1 MRRRT
6 CDTDHGRQKP
16 HVTNA
21 LPERSNDRLLYN
33 EPVIRLLVALCLLAA
48 IALGAGLYLGAG
60 RASGP
65 AIEILQP
72 ARLIGRTARFEASI
86 DVPDGQ
92 ITDITAVIEQSGVT
106 IPLFS
111 LSEPDDAEITQETE
125 TRIRVSR
132 RVTRETHPDLA
143 PGPATIVVHARRS
156 VLFGLRERDSTTR
169 LDVEARFDP
178 PRLVVLSSFHYVNHG
193 GAELI
198 VYRVTPSDSESGVRV
213 GDRFFR
219 GYPASAAGVADA
231 DQSMRVALFALL
243 YDQEIDTPMRL
254 FARDEAG
261 NEAEIEF
268 DHRVFPRRFRR
279 SRITISDRFLE
290 RVVPDIVARS
300 DEFHTLPLPPE
311 AGPLEQ
317 YLAINGGLRRL
328 NAERIMA
335 LAADTAEERLW
346 TEPFRQLGN
355 SQVESGFADHRTY
368 VYDGR
373 EVDQQVHLGFD
384 LAATAN
390 VPILAASTG
399 RVVWADYLGIFGNC
413 VIVDHGM
420 GLQSLYAHLSSISVR
435 AGDTV
440 STDDEL
446 GRSGMTGL
454 AGGDHLH
461 FAILLHGWPI
471 TPMEWWDPHW
481 IEDRITRKL
490 RAAS

>member
-1 MRRRT
+1 MLRL
-6 CDTDHGRQKP
+6 
-16 HVTNA
+16 VIA
-21 LPERSNDRLLYN
+21 LL
-33 EPVIRLLVALCLLAA
+33 LLAA
-48 IALGAGLYLGAG
+48 IGLGAGVYIGAG
-60 RASGP
+60 RTPGP
-65 AIEILQP
+65 AVEILQP
-72 ARLIGRTARFEASI
+72 TRLIGRTARFEASI
-86 DVPDGQ
+86 DATDGVL
-92 ITDITAVIEQSGVT
+92 TDVTAVIEQGGVT
-106 IPLFS
+106 VPLFS
-111 LSEPDDAEITQETE
+111 LSEPDTAEITQETE

-132 RVTRETHPDLA
+132 TLTRETHPELT
-143 PGPATIVVHARRS
+143 PGPATIVVHATRS

-169 LDVEARFDP
+169 LDIEARFDP
-178 PRLVVLSSFHYVNHG
+178 PRLAVLSSFHYVNHG
-193 GAELI
+193 GSELI

-213 GDRFFR
+213 GDRVFP
-219 GYPASAAGVADA
+219 GYHASAAGVAGA
-231 DQSMRVALFALL
+231 DESTRVALFALL
-243 YDQEIDTPMRL
+243 HDQELDTPMRL

-261 NEAEIEF
+261 NEAEIAF
-268 DHRVFPRRFRR
+268 DHRIFPQRFRR

-290 RVVPDIVARS
+290 QVVPDIVARS
-300 DEFHTLPLPPE
+300 DELRTLPLPPD
-311 AGPLEQ
+311 AGLLER

-335 LAADTAEERLW
+335 LAADTINERLW
-346 TEPFRQLGN
+346 REPFRQLGN

-368 VYDGR
+368 VYDG
-373 EVDQQVHLGFD
+373 EDIDQQIHLGFD

-390 VPILAASTG
+390 VPILAANTG
-399 RVVWADYLGIFGNC
+399 RVIWADFLGIYGNC

-420 GLQSLYAHLSSISVR
+420 GLQSLYAHLSSIGASR
-435 AGDTV
+435 GDTV
-440 STDDEL
+440 SIDDEL

>member
-1 MRRRT
+1 M
-6 CDTDHGRQKP
+6 
-16 HVTNA
+16 
-21 LPERSNDRLLYN
+21 
-33 EPVIRLLVALCLLAA
+33 IRLVAALVLVAALAV
-48 IALGAGLYLGAG
+48 GAGVYVVAG
-60 RASGP
+60 RAAGP
-65 AIEILQP
+65 AIEIHQP
-72 ARLIGRTARFEASI
+72 TRFIGQTARFEASV
-86 DVPDGQ
+86 DAADGVL
-92 ITDITAVIEQSGVT
+92 TDITAVIEQGGVT
-106 IPLFS
+106 LPLFS
-111 LSEPDDAEITQETE
+111 LSEPDHAEIKQETE
-125 TRIRVSR
+125 TRVRVSR
-132 RVTRETHPDLA
+132 SVTRETHPDLA
-143 PGPATIVVHARRS
+143 PGPATIVVHATRS
-156 VLFGLRERDSTTR
+156 VLFGLRERDATIR
-169 LDVEARFDP
+169 LAVEARFDP
-178 PRLVVLSSFHYVNHG
+178 PRLAVLSSFHYVNHG

-213 GDRFFR
+213 ADRLFP
-219 GYPASAAGVADA
+219 GYPATAAGVPDA
-231 DQSMRVALFALL
+231 DESMRVALFALL
-243 YDQEIDTPMRL
+243 HDQELDAPMRL
-254 FARDEAG
+254 FAKDEAG

-268 DHRVFPRRFRR
+268 DHRVFPQRFRR
-279 SRITISDRFLE
+279 SRIAISDRFLE
-290 RVVPDIVARS
+290 TVVPDIVARS
-300 DEFHTLPLPPE
+300 DEFRTLPLPPG
-311 AGPLEQ
+311 AGPLER

-335 LAADTAEERLW
+335 LAADTADRRLW

-390 VPILAASTG
+390 VPILAANAG
-399 RVVWADYLGIFGNC
+399 RVVFAEYLGIYGNC

-420 GLQSLYAHLSSISVR
+420 GLQSLYAHLSSIGVR

-440 STDDEL
+440 SVDGEL

-461 FAILLHGWPI
+461 FAILLHGWPV

>member
-1 MRRRT
+1 M
-6 CDTDHGRQKP
+6 
-16 HVTNA
+16 
-21 LPERSNDRLLYN
+21 
-33 EPVIRLLVALCLLAA
+33 IRLVVALLLLAA
-48 IALGAGLYLGAG
+48 LALGAGLYVGAG
-60 RASGP
+60 RTPGP
-65 AIEILQP
+65 VIEIHQP
-72 ARLIGRTARFEASI
+72 TRFIGRTARFEASI
-86 DVPDGQ
+86 DATDGVL
-92 ITDITAVIEQSGVT
+92 TAVTAVIEQGGAT
-106 IPLFS
+106 LELFS
-111 LSEPDDAEITQETE
+111 LSDPDVAAITQESE
-125 TRIRVSR
+125 TRVRVSR
-132 RVTRETHPDLA
+132 SLTRESHPGLA
-143 PGPATIVVHARRS
+143 QGPATIVVHATRS
-156 VLFGLRERDSTTR
+156 VLFGLRQRESSAR

-178 PRLVVLSSFHYVNHG
+178 PRLAVLSSFHYVNHG

-198 VYRVTPSDSESGVRV
+198 VYRVTPPDSASGVRV
-213 GDRFFR
+213 GDRIFP
-219 GYPASAAGVADA
+219 GYPATAAGVADA
-231 DQSMRVALFALL
+231 DDSMRVALFALL
-243 YDQEIDTPMRL
+243 YDQELDTPMRL

-290 RVVPDIVARS
+290 QVVPDIV
-300 DEFHTLPLPPE
+300 DHTEEFGTLPLPPD
-311 AGPLEQ
+311 AGLLEQ
-317 YLAINGGLRRL
+317 YLAVNGGLRRL

-335 LAADTAEERLW
+335 LAADTAGERLW
-346 TEPFRQLGN
+346 TESFRQLGN

-390 VPILAASTG
+390 VPILASNTG
-399 RVVWADYLGIFGNC
+399 RVVWADYLGIYGNC

-420 GLQSLYAHLSSISVR
+420 GLQSLYAHLSSLSVR

-440 STDDEL
+440 AIDDEL

>member
-1 MRRRT
+1 M
-6 CDTDHGRQKP
+6 
-16 HVTNA
+16 
-21 LPERSNDRLLYN
+21 
-33 EPVIRLLVALCLLAA
+33 IRLVVALLLLAA
-48 IALGAGLYLGAG
+48 IALGAGVYVDAG
-60 RASGP
+60 RAPGP
-65 AIEILQP
+65 AIEIHQP
-72 ARLIGRTARFEASI
+72 TRFIGRTARFEAWI
-86 DVPDGQ
+86 DATDGVL
-92 ITDITAVIEQSGVT
+92 TDITAVIEQGGVT
-106 IPLFS
+106 VPLFS

-132 RVTRETHPDLA
+132 RVTRETHPELA
-143 PGPATIVVHARRS
+143 PGPATIVVHATRS

-178 PRLVVLSSFHYVNHG
+178 PGLAVLSSFHHVTHG

-198 VYRVTPSDSESGVRV
+198 VYRVTPSDAESGVRV
-213 GDRFFR
+213 GDRVFP
-219 GYPASAAGVADA
+219 GYPASSADIAGADET
-231 DQSMRVALFALL
+231 MRVALFALL
-243 YDQEIDTPMRL
+243 YDQELDTPMRL

-268 DHRVFPRRFRR
+268 DHRIFPRRFRR
-279 SRITISDRFLE
+279 SRLTISDRFLE
-290 RVVPDIVARS
+290 QVVPDIIARS
-300 DEFHTLPLPPE
+300 DEFRTLPLPPE
-311 AGPLEQ
+311 AGLLQ
-317 YLAINGGLRRL
+317 RYLAINGWLRRL

-335 LAADTAEERLW
+335 LAADTADERLW

-373 EVDQQVHLGFD
+373 DVDQQVHLGFD

-390 VPILAASTG
+390 VPILAANTG
-399 RVVWADYLGIFGNC
+399 RVIWAGYLGIYGNC

-420 GLQSLYAHLSSISVR
+420 GLQSLYAHLSSIGVQ

-440 STDDEL
+440 SVDDEL
-446 GRSGMTGL
+446 GHSGMTGL

>member
-1 MRRRT
+1 M
-6 CDTDHGRQKP
+6 
-16 HVTNA
+16 
-21 LPERSNDRLLYN
+21 
-33 EPVIRLLVALCLLAA
+33 IRLVIALLLLAA
-48 IALGAGLYLGAG
+48 IALGAGVYIGAG
-60 RASGP
+60 RTPGP
-65 AIEILQP
+65 VIEILQP
-72 ARLIGRTARFEASI
+72 TRLIGRTARFEASI
-86 DVPDGQ
+86 DATDGVL
-92 ITDITAVIEQSGVT
+92 TEVTAVIEQGGVT
-106 IPLFS
+106 VPLFS
-111 LSEPDDAEITQETE
+111 LSEPDEAELTQETE

-132 RVTRETHPDLA
+132 TMTRETHPELV
-143 PGPATIVVHARRS
+143 PGPATIVVHATRS

-169 LDVEARFDP
+169 LDIEARFDP
-178 PRLVVLSSFHYVNHG
+178 PRLAVLSSFHFVNLG

-198 VYRVTPSDSESGVRV
+198 VYRVTPPDSESGVRV
-213 GDRFFR
+213 GDRVFP
-219 GYPASAAGVADA
+219 GYHASAAGVEDA
-231 DQSMRVALFALL
+231 DESMRVALFALL
-243 YDQEIDTPMRL
+243 HDQELDTPMRL

-261 NEAEIEF
+261 NEAEITF
-268 DHRVFPRRFRR
+268 DHRIFPQHFRR

-290 RVVPDIVARS
+290 QVVPDIVARS
-300 DEFHTLPLPPE
+300 DELRTLPLPPD
-311 AGPLEQ
+311 AGLLER

-335 LAADTAEERLW
+335 LAADTATERLW
-346 TEPFRQLGN
+346 REPFRQLDN

-368 VYDGR
+368 VYDGDDI
-373 EVDQQVHLGFD
+373 DQQIHLGFD

-390 VPILAASTG
+390 VPILAANTG
-399 RVVWADYLGIFGNC
+399 RVIWADFLGIYGNC

-420 GLQSLYAHLSSISVR
+420 GLQSLYAHLSSIGVSP
-435 AGDTV
+435 GDTV

-490 RAAS
+490 RAVS

>member
-1 MRRRT
+1 
-6 CDTDHGRQKP
+6 
-16 HVTNA
+16 
-21 LPERSNDRLLYN
+21 
-33 EPVIRLLVALCLLAA
+33 VIRLAVALSLLVVV
-48 IALGAGLYLGAG
+48 ALGAGAYIGAG
-60 RASGP
+60 RAPGP

-72 ARLIGRTARFEASI
+72 TRLIGRTARFEASI
-86 DVPDGQ
+86 DATDGVL
-92 ITDITAVIEQSGVT
+92 TDVTAVIEQGDVSV
-106 IPLFS
+106 PLFS
-111 LSEPDDAEITQETE
+111 LSVPDDAEITQETE
-125 TRIRVSR
+125 TRVRISR
-132 RVTRETHPDLA
+132 TLTRETHPELA
-143 PGPATIVVHARRS
+143 AGPATIVVHATRS
-156 VLFGLRERDSTTR
+156 VLFGLRERESTIR

-178 PRLVVLSSFHYVNHG
+178 PRLAVLSSFHYVNHG

-213 GDRFFR
+213 GGRVFP
-219 GYPASAAGVADA
+219 GYPASTAGVEGADE
-231 DQSMRVALFALL
+231 SMRVALFALL
-243 YDQEIDTPMRL
+243 HDQELDAPMRL

-261 NEAEIEF
+261 NEAEIAF
-268 DHRVFPRRFRR
+268 DRRVFPQRFRR

-290 RVVPDIVARS
+290 QVVPDIVARS
-300 DEFHTLPLPPE
+300 DEFRTLPLPPD
-311 AGPLEQ
+311 AGLLER

-328 NAERIMA
+328 NDERIMA
-335 LAADTAEERLW
+335 LAADTADGWLW

-368 VYDGR
+368 VYDGTD
-373 EVDQQVHLGFD
+373 VDQQIHLGFD

-390 VPILAASTG
+390 VPILSANTG
-399 RVVWADYLGIFGNC
+399 RIIWAGFLGIYGNC

-420 GLQSLYAHLSSISVR
+420 GLQSLYAHLSSITVDV
-435 AGDTV
+435 GDTV
-440 STDDEL
+440 SLDAEL

>member
-1 MRRRT
+1 M
-6 CDTDHGRQKP
+6 
-16 HVTNA
+16 
-21 LPERSNDRLLYN
+21 
-33 EPVIRLLVALCLLAA
+33 IRLVIALLLLAA
-48 IALGAGLYLGAG
+48 IALGGGVYIGAG
-60 RASGP
+60 RTPGP

-72 ARLIGRTARFEASI
+72 TRLIGQTARFEASI
-86 DVPDGQ
+86 DATDGVL
-92 ITDITAVIEQSGVT
+92 TDVTAVIEQGGVT
-106 IPLFS
+106 LPLFS

-132 RVTRETHPDLA
+132 TLTRETHPQLV
-143 PGPATIVVHARRS
+143 PGPATIVVHATRS

-169 LDVEARFDP
+169 LDIEARFDP
-178 PRLVVLSSFHYVNHG
+178 PRLAVLSSFHYVNHG
-193 GAELI
+193 GTELI
-198 VYRVTPSDSESGVRV
+198 VYRVIPPDSESGVRV
-213 GDRFFR
+213 GDRVFP
-219 GYPASAAGVADA
+219 GYRASAAGVAGA
-231 DQSMRVALFALL
+231 DESMRVALFALL
-243 YDQEIDTPMRL
+243 HDQELDTRMRL

-261 NEAEIEF
+261 NEAEIAF
-268 DHRVFPRRFRR
+268 DHRIFPQRFRR
-279 SRITISDRFLE
+279 SRITVGDRFLE
-290 RVVPDIVARS
+290 QVVPDIVARS
-300 DEFHTLPLPPE
+300 DEFRTLPLPPD
-311 AGPLEQ
+311 AGLLEQ

-335 LAADTAEERLW
+335 LAADTANERLW

-368 VYDGR
+368 VYDGDDI
-373 EVDQQVHLGFD
+373 DQQIHLGFD

-390 VPILAASTG
+390 VPIFAANTG
-399 RVVWADYLGIFGNC
+399 RVIWADFLGIYGNC

-420 GLQSLYAHLSSISVR
+420 GLQSLYAHLSSIGVSP
-435 AGDTV
+435 GDTV
-440 STDDEL
+440 SIDDEL

-461 FAILLHGWPI
+461 FAILLHGWPV